1 MPIRDEARAEAR
13 ATRAGAARPAEVR
26 RAAGGVARGGACA
39 ARDIAVGDMR
49 ATRAVSRWRLVAC
62 RRARI
67 SLRRTAQPIDA
78 SSDGFCPEFVVCGG
92 KNLVRPIIKTPTY
105 HKNETVCR
113 VRQTKFDTSAASAR
127 SNEPEIDPENDHP
140 LEFVKTSAS
149 STPPLTTARD
159 RTTVPSRLPRKRIMG
174 CCGPKECV
182 EGTSDA
188 FSFPSHASRARSPGH
203 AVSASPSK
211 SGNNGNRASS
221 RRARRGV
228 RRDTFFGSRRS
239 RRNGRSR

>member
-1 MPIRDEARAEAR
+1 MAPRSVP
-13 ATRAGAARPAEVR
+13 TRENIASPDGAANR
-26 RAAGGVARGGACA
+26 R
-39 ARDIAVGDMR
+39 IE
-49 ATRAVSRWRLVAC
+49 
-62 RRARI
+62 RRFLP
-67 SLRRTAQPIDA
+67 S
-78 SSDGFCPEFVVCGG
+78 VVCVEE
-92 KNLVRPIIKTPTY
+92 KPCPTY

-188 FSFPSHASRARSPGH
+188 FSFPSHASRARSPGQ

-239 RRNGRSR
+239 RRNRRSR